1 MNSPIDF
8 YFDFSSPYSYLAS
21 TRIDVLAGEL
31 SRSVSWRPIL
41 LGPIFKQI
49 GTTPLI
55 EIPSKGA
62 YMLRDLERT
71 AQLFGISY
79 VPPSPFP
86 IATVKAARAM
96 LWIEKNSGEVLARDF
111 AHRIFHAYFAEKKN
125 ISELKIVLEI
135 LSQTGLDPMRAAHG
149 IEQENI
155 KGALKDQTAA
165 AVARGVFGAPFMFI
179 DDEPFWGFDH
189 LGHLEKWIKLKETKA
204 ASVLLG

>member
-1 MNSPIDF
+1 MNSSIDF

-21 TRIDVLAGEL
+21 TRIDALASEL
-31 SRSVSWRPIL
+31 GRTVSWRPIL

-71 AQLFGISY
+71 AQLFGIAYLS
-79 VPPSPFP
+79 PSPFP

-96 LWIEKNSGEVLARDF
+96 LWVEKNSGEAQARDF
-111 AHRIFHAYFAEKKN
+111 AHRTFRAYFTEQKN
-125 ISELKIVLEI
+125 ISDLEIVLGI
-135 LSQTGLDPMRAAHG
+135 LSQTGLDPKRAAHE

-155 KGALKDQTAA
+155 KVALKDQTADA
-165 AVARGVFGAPFMFI
+165 MARGVFGAPFMFI

-189 LGHLEKWIKLKETKA
+189 LDHLEKWIKHKETKA
-204 ASVLLG
+204 ART